1 MNVRNMEIRAELF
14 GTVSG
19 WCKLRL
25 LVMLIDAY
33 PGALARDGVIAR
45 LWEPRARPARP
56 VHSLRATVAQTNKVL
71 VDSGARWRILRLNK
85 GRMLRLVRVACDA

>member
-1 MNVRNMEIRAELF
+1 MKNVEIRAELF
-14 GTVSG
+14 GAVSG

-25 LVMLIDAY
+25 LVMLVYAY

-56 VHSLRATVAQTNKVL
+56 EHSLRATVAQTNNVL
-71 VDSGARWRILRLNK
+71 AASGARWRILRLNK
-85 GRMLRLVRVACDA
+85 GRVLTLLEVLYDA

>member
-1 MNVRNMEIRAELF
+1 MKNMEIRAELF
-14 GTVSG
+14 GAVSG

-25 LVMLIDAY
+25 LVMLVDAY

-56 VHSLRATVAQTNKVL
+56 EHSLRATVAQTNKVL
-71 VDSGARWRILRLNK
+71 AASDARWRILRLNK
-85 GRMLRLVRVACDA
+85 GRVLTLVKVLYDA

>member
-1 MNVRNMEIRAELF
+1 MKNAEIRAELF
-14 GTVSG
+14 GVVSG
-19 WCKLRL
+19 WCRLRL

-45 LWEPRARPARP
+45 LWGPRARPARP

-71 VDSGARWRILRLNK
+71 ADSGARWRILRLNK
-85 GRMLRLVRVACDA
+85 GRVLTLVRVYCDA